1 VPEIRGVG
9 LQTPLSYAPAKITG
23 VGMKLRTILLACVIV
38 SPAQAAVT
46 RLTVEKTTPIA
57 GGYELLEGHF
67 SGALDPADKHN
78 ALVNDIALAPRNAA
92 GRVEYSATFAIARPL
107 GQMSGVLVY
116 DVPNR
121 GKGAA
126 VAIGDG
132 HVDVV
137 SGWQGDLEE
146 GPGVQLINLPSAPV
160 TGLAYVRFMNMAA
173 GTATLPVKGGPQGGQ
188 GAREFE
194 VATAVGA
201 RLYTGTSDDRPIE
214 QMEIPHGDWA
224 FADCSTTPFP
234 GKPDL
239 TRLCVKGGF
248 DPKLAYTLAF
258 TAKNPKVLGIGF
270 AATRDLVAFLR
281 YDASAANPLAGKM
294 RWAIGRG
301 VSQSGN
307 YLRALIDLG
316 FNTAENGKI
325 VFDGLNPLVAM
336 RMNSMSYRFAS
347 PGGLVGLYE
356 AGNDGINWWS
366 DYDDTVRGTGKHGLL
381 DRCRLDNDCP
391 KVAEI
396 MGSAEFWNLR
406 ASADYVGTDLKA
418 DIPLPDNVR
427 RYYNAGVHHNGG
439 RGGFD
444 LVTPSV
450 AACVLLSNPN
460 PSSDTNRAIFAA
472 LVDWVTKGAEPP
484 PSKYPHLAAGE
495 LITPEA
501 YAKAFPLVPGQPRP
515 AISPLYQYDLGKTFN
530 YPDMTGALGTAPP
543 RIVRTIPQLVPRI
556 DADGNELD
564 GIRSPLLSAPLGSY
578 VGWNV
583 TASGF
588 EQGRYCGNT
597 GGYIPFVATKSER
610 LAKGDPRPSL
620 EERYPSHAAY
630 VAKVKAQAEA
640 LVAQRY
646 MLAADATRIVAEA
659 EAAKLQ

>member
-1 VPEIRGVG
+1 
-9 LQTPLSYAPAKITG
+9 
-23 VGMKLRTILLACVIV
+23 MKLRALLLACVIA
-38 SPAQAAVT
+38 SPASAAVT
-46 RLTVEKTTPIA
+46 KLTIEKTTPMA

-67 SGALDPADKHN
+67 TGALDPSDKHN
-78 ALVNDIALAPRNAA
+78 ALINDITLAPRD
-92 GRVEYSATFAIARPL
+92 GSGKVQYSATFAIARPT

-132 HVDVV
+132 HVDVI
-137 SGWQGDLEE
+137 SGWQGDLDE
-146 GPGVQLINLPSAPV
+146 GPGVQRISVPAAPV
-160 TGLAYVRFMNMAA
+160 TGLAVVRFMDMPA
-173 GTATLPVKGGPQGGQ
+173 GTTTLPVKGGPQGNQ
-188 GAREFE
+188 GGRGFD
-194 VATAVGA
+194 VAAAAGA
-201 RLYTGTSDDRPIE
+201 HLFTGVSDDQPTKQIE
-214 QMEIPHGDWA
+214 VPKSDWA

-239 TRLCVKGGF
+239 AKLCVKGGF
-248 DPKLAYTLAF
+248 DPRLAYTLGF

-270 AATRDLVAFLR
+270 GATRDLVAFLR
-281 YDASAANPLAGKM
+281 YDTSAANPLAGKM

-307 YLRALIDLG
+307 FLRALVNLG
-316 FNTAENGKI
+316 MNTAENGRI
-325 VFDGLNPLVAM
+325 VFDGLNPIVAM

-356 AGNDGINWWS
+356 EGNDGINWWS
-366 DYDDTVRGTGKHGLL
+366 DYDDTVRGIGRHGLL
-381 DRCRLDNDCP
+381 DRCAMDNHCP

-406 ASADYVGTDLKA
+406 ASADYVGTDAKN
-418 DIPLPDNVR
+418 DIPLPANVR

-444 LVTPSV
+444 LVTPPV
-450 AACVLLSNPN
+450 GNCVLLSNPN

-472 LVDWVTKGAEPP
+472 LVEWVTKGAEPP
-484 PSKYPHLAAGE
+484 PSKYPHLSDSA
-495 LITPEA
+495 LITPEVYSA
-501 YAKAFPLVPGQPRP
+501 AFPLVPGRPRP
-515 AISPLYQYDLGKTFN
+515 AISPLQHYDWGPGFN
-530 YPDMTGALGTAPP
+530 TADGSGAIGMAPP
-543 RIVRTIPQLVPRI
+543 RIVGMIPLLVPRA

-588 EQGRYCGNT
+588 EKGRYCGNT
-597 GGYIPFVATKSER
+597 GGYIPFAATKAER

-630 VAKVKAQAEA
+630 VAKVKAQADA

-646 MLAADATRIVAEA
+646 MLAVDAARVVAEA
-659 EAAKLQ
+659 NAAKIP

>member
-1 VPEIRGVG
+1 
-9 LQTPLSYAPAKITG
+9 
-23 VGMKLRTILLACVIV
+23 MKLRALLLACVIAT
-38 SPAQAAVT
+38 PASAAVT
-46 RLTVEKTTPIA
+46 KLQIEKTSPLA

-78 ALVNDIALAPRNAA
+78 TLINDIKLAPRNAA
-92 GRVEYSATFAIARPL
+92 GKVEYSATFAIARPQ

-126 VAIGDG
+126 TAIGDG

-146 GPGVQLINLPSAPV
+146 GPGVQLIHVPAAPV
-160 TGLAYVRFMNMAA
+160 TGPALVRFMNMPA
-173 GTATLPVKGGPQGGQ
+173 GTSTMPVKGGPQGNQ
-188 GAREFE
+188 GGRSFD
-194 VATAVGA
+194 VATASGA
-201 RLYTGTSDDRPIE
+201 RLYTGTSDDRPTE
-214 QMEIPHGDWA
+214 QTEVPKSDWA
-224 FADCSTTPFP
+224 FADCSVTPFP

-239 TRLCVKGGF
+239 TKLCVKGGF
-248 DPKLAYTLAF
+248 DPKLAYSLAF
-258 TAKNPKVLGIGF
+258 PAKDPKVLGIGF
-270 AATRDLVAFLR
+270 AATRDLVSFLR
-281 YDASAANPLAGKM
+281 YDATHANPLAGKM

-307 YLRALIDLG
+307 YLRALINLG

-325 VFDGLNPLVAM
+325 VFDGLNPIVAM

-356 AGNDGINWWS
+356 IGNDGINWWS

-381 DRCRLDNDCP
+381 DRCRADDRCP

-406 ASADYVGTDLKA
+406 ASADYVGIDAKA
-418 DIPLPDNVR
+418 DIPLPDTVR

-444 LVTPSV
+444 LITPSV
-450 AACVLLSNPN
+450 GNCLLLSNPN

-484 PSKYPHLAAGE
+484 PSKYPHLGE

-501 YAKAFPLVPGQPRP
+501 YTKSFPMVPGQPRP

-530 YPDMTGALGTAPP
+530 YPDMTGALGITPP
-543 RIVRTIPQLVPRI
+543 RIVRTIPQLVPRA

-597 GGYIPFVATKSER
+597 GGYIPFAATKAER
-610 LAKGDPRPSL
+610 LPKGDPRPSL
-620 EERYPSHAAY
+620 EERYPSHTAY
-630 VAKVKAQAEA
+630 VARVKAQADA

-646 MLAADATRIVAEA
+646 MLAADAARIVAEA
-659 EAAKLQ
+659 EAAKIP

>member
-1 VPEIRGVG
+1 
-9 LQTPLSYAPAKITG
+9 
-23 VGMKLRTILLACVIV
+23 M
-38 SPAQAAVT
+38 
-46 RLTVEKTTPIA
+46 
-57 GGYELLEGHF
+57 
-67 SGALDPADKHN
+67 GA
-78 ALVNDIALAPRNAA
+78 
-92 GRVEYSATFAIARPL
+92 ST
-107 GQMSGVLVY
+107 M
-116 DVPNR
+116 
-121 GKGAA
+121 
-126 VAIGDG
+126 
-132 HVDVV
+132 
-137 SGWQGDLEE
+137 
-146 GPGVQLINLPSAPV
+146 
-160 TGLAYVRFMNMAA
+160 TM
-173 GTATLPVKGGPQGGQ
+173 PVKGGPQGGQ

-194 VATAVGA
+194 VATAAGA
-201 RLYTGTSDDRPIE
+201 RLYTGTSDDRPTE
-214 QMEIPHGDWA
+214 QTEISHSDWA

-239 TRLCVKGGF
+239 TKLCIKGGF

-281 YDASAANPLAGKM
+281 YDASAANPLAGNI

-307 YLRALIDLG
+307 FLRAMINLG

-325 VFDGLNPLVAM
+325 VFDGLNPIVAM

-356 AGNDGINWWS
+356 IGNDGINWWS
-366 DYDDTVRGTGKHGLL
+366 DYDDTVRGIGKHGLL
-381 DRCRLDNDCP
+381 DRCRTDDRCP
-391 KVAEI
+391 KITEI

-406 ASADYVGTDLKA
+406 ASADYVGTDVKA
-418 DIPLPDNVR
+418 DIPLPANVR

-444 LVTPSV
+444 LVTPSI
-450 AACVLLSNPN
+450 ANCMLLSNPN

-484 PSKYPHLAAGE
+484 PSKYPHLAE

-501 YAKAFPLVPGQPRP
+501 YARSFPMVPGQPRP
-515 AISPLYQYDLGKTFN
+515 AYSPLYQYDLGKSFN
-530 YPDMTGALGTAPP
+530 YPDGSGAIGIAPP
-543 RIVRTIPQLVPRI
+543 RIVRTIPQLVPRA
-556 DADGNELD
+556 DADGNELG
-564 GIRSPLLSAPLGSY
+564 GIRSPLISAPLGSY

-597 GGYIPFVATKSER
+597 GGYIPFAATKAER

-620 EERYPSHAAY
+620 EERYPGHAAY

-646 MLAADATRIVAEA
+646 MLAADAARIVAEA
-659 EAAKLQ
+659 DAAKVP